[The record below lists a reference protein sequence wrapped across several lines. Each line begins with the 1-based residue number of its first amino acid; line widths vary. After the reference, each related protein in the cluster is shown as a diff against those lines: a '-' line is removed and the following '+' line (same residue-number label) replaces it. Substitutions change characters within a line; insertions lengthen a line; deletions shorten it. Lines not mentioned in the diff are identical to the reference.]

1 MSAIIE
7 VHAREVLDSRGNPT
21 VQVEVIS
28 EFGGFGSAIVP
39 SGASTG
45 TREALELRDQ
55 NSAKYKNNWFG
66 GKGVMLAVD
75 NVNNKIAP
83 EIIGLEVTDQR
94 LIDELM
100 IKLDGTPT
108 KSKLGANAI
117 LGVSLAVAKCA
128 ADELGIP
135 LYRYIG
141 GTNARVLPLPMLNV
155 INGGEHASN
164 TLDFQEFMIMP
175 VGASTFREALQM
187 ANKVFHTLAKLLKK
201 AGHGT
206 QVGDEG
212 GFAPNLKS
220 HEEALDFLV
229 KAIKEAGFNPALKGE
244 KAVAIAMDAA
254 SSELYD
260 VKTKKYTF
268 GKLKAAIDSKK
279 PGFENL
285 KTQTTFTSN
294 ELIEYYANLFKKFP
308 IISVEDGFAEQD
320 WDGFKKMNEKF
331 GSYKQIMGDDLT
343 VTNKTILTEAVRK
356 GTINSILIKLN
367 QIGTLSETLDTIE
380 LAHKSGMTAVVSHRS
395 GESEDTTI
403 ADLSVALNTG
413 QIKTGS
419 MSRTDRIA
427 KYNRLLAIEEE
438 LGDISVFPGSKAF
451 HNIGWH
457 VCCKSCVDCKD
468 CATCK
473 TCSGSKK
480 TTNDKKSTKK

>member
-7 VHAREVLDSRGNPT
+7 IHAREILDSRGNPT

-28 EFGGFGSAIVP
+28 EMGGFGSAIVP

-55 NSAKYKNNWFG
+55 NSVKYKNNWFG
-66 GKGVMLAVD
+66 GKGVMTAVD
-75 NVNNKIAP
+75 NINTKIAN
-83 EIIGLEVTDQR
+83 ELVGLEVTDQR

-175 VGASTFREALQM
+175 VGANTFKESLQM
-187 ANKVFHTLAKLLKK
+187 ANKVFHTLAKLLKS

-220 HEEALDFLV
+220 HEEALEFLV
-229 KAIKEAGFNPALKGE
+229 KAIKEAGFNPAVRGD
-244 KAVAIAMDAA
+244 KAIAIAMDAA
-254 SSELYD
+254 SSELYNTR
-260 VKTKKYTF
+260 TKKYTF
-268 GKLKAAIDSKK
+268 GKLKKAIESRK

-285 KTQTTFTSN
+285 DVKTEFTSS
-294 ELIEYYANLFKKFP
+294 ELVEYYAKLFKKFP

-320 WDGFKKMNEKF
+320 WEGFKKMNDTF
-331 GSYKQIMGDDLT
+331 GHDKQIMGDDLT
-343 VTNKTILTEAVRK
+343 VTNQAILKEAVK
-356 GTINSILIKLN
+356 TKTINSILIKLN

-380 LAHKSGMTAVVSHRS
+380 LAHKSNMTAVVSHRS

-403 ADLSVALNTG
+403 ADLAVALNTG

-438 LGDISVFPGSKAF
+438 LGPIAVFPRGKAF
-451 HNIGWH
+451 HNIGWN
-457 VCCKSCVDCKD
+457 VCGCDSEKSS
-468 CATCK
+468 T
-473 TCSGSKK
+473 K
-480 TTNDKKSTKK
+480 TTTVKTTRKTTKK

>member
-1 MSAIIE
+1 MSEITE
-7 VHAREVLDSRGNPT
+7 VLAREVLDSRGNPT
-21 VQVEVIS
+21 VQVEVFS
-28 EFGGFGSAIVP
+28 QFGYGSAIVP

-55 NSAKYKNNWFG
+55 NSSKYKNNWYG
-66 GKGVMLAVD
+66 GKGVMQAVD
-75 NVNNKIAP
+75 NVNDIIGP
-83 EIIGLEVTDQR
+83 EIMGLDVLDQR
-94 LIDELM
+94 LIDEMM

-141 GTNARVLPLPMLNV
+141 GTNARELPVPMLNV

-175 VGASTFREALQM
+175 VGAKTFKAGLQM
-187 ANKVFHTLAKLLKK
+187 ANKVFHTLASLLKK

-212 GFAPNLKS
+212 GFAPDLRS

-229 KAIKEAGFNPALKGE
+229 EAIKAAGFKPALKGPD
-244 KAVAIAMDAA
+244 AIAIAMDAA
-254 SSELYD
+254 SSEIYD
-260 VKTKKYTF
+260 GKKYVF
-268 GKLKAAIDSKK
+268 KKLKKAIESKK
-279 PGFENL
+279 PGFAGMENT
-285 KTQTTFTSN
+285 KVEFTSD
-294 ELIEYYANLFKKFP
+294 ELIAYYGHLFNKYP
-308 IISVEDGFAEQD
+308 IVSVEDGFAEQD
-320 WDGFKKMNEKF
+320 WAGFKKMNDTF
-331 GSYKQIMGDDLT
+331 GKEKQIMGDDLT
-343 VTNKTILTEAVRK
+343 VTNKAILTEAVK
-356 GTINSILIKLN
+356 TKTINSILIKLN

-403 ADLSVALNTG
+403 ADLAVAKNTG

-427 KYNRLLAIEEE
+427 KYNRLLQIEEE
-438 LGDISVFPGSKAF
+438 LGETAVYPGDHAF
-451 HNIGWH
+451 YNLGWNL
-457 VCCKSCVDCKD
+457 CN
-468 CATCK
+468 CAQEKPTETK
-473 TCSGSKK
+473 TK
-480 TTNDKKSTKK
+480 TKK